1 MDQPENMGRFSEV
14 REGRGNSRGR
24 YGTEHSET
32 KQLVPLMIVN
42 IGRLKG
48 KGGDYPNHKQLLE
61 TFRFEMLY
69 GSRGCDIPF
78 TERRW
83 INNLDEIEAFP
94 EVVKMLQDYR
104 IGLEKVTI
112 GRLNGATQEKRK
124 ILRDYC
130 AARTIY
136 SLVFKV
142 DEPID
147 QIEDLMALDR
157 IHQPVKRKLLVS
169 SRKHPFMAKEKDSQ
183 RC

>member
-1 MDQPENMGRFSEV
+1 MGRFSEV
-14 REGRGNSRGR
+14 REGRGSSRGR
-24 YGTEHSET
+24 NHTEHGET

-42 IGRLKG
+42 IGRLRG
-48 KGGDYPNHKQLLE
+48 KGGDYPNHKQVLE

-69 GSRGCDIPF
+69 GSRGCDNPF

-124 ILRDYC
+124 FLRDYC
-130 AARTIY
+130 AARNIY

-157 IHQPVKRKLLVS
+157 IHQPIKRKLLFNEGNTNLW
-169 SRKHPFMAKEKDSQ
+169 RKKKTPKGMNLKK
-183 RC
+183 